1 MRRNLKTCT
10 GKRSPPGVSC
20 TFRNIGGVSND
31 VNNSIDLQMAMLYF
45 IIFIFG
51 GGARTSN
58 RLYYAGLPLNI
69 PNSKRFQMCKSKVVK
84 AVRHSSMEAH
94 VAPRRFFCS
103 SSNLA
108 PNMRRFR
115 GCRKGRPHLC
125 AVLIRDFT
133 PDWFRNRCV
142 TVEASVSW
150 RCACA
155 RQTKKQKKE
164 AEELVLGLFVAVFKY
179 GRYVYLLR
187 HFRSIRRRG
196 RVANFFQRER
206 SPLTFF
212 SSFCLERFVL
222 RRWSE

>member
-94 VAPRRFFCS
+94 VAARRFFCS

-115 GCRKGRPHLC
+115 RCRKGRPHLC

-150 RCACA
+150 RCAGA
-155 RQTKKQKKE
+155 RQTKKKKRSRRTC
-164 AEELVLGLFVAVFKY
+164 AWA
-179 GRYVYLLR
+179 LR
-187 HFRSIRRRG
+187 CS
-196 RVANFFQRER
+196 V
-206 SPLTFF
+206 
-212 SSFCLERFVL
+212 
-222 RRWSE
+222 

>member
-115 GCRKGRPHLC
+115 RCRKGRPHLC
-125 AVLIRDFT
+125 AVLIRDFA

-150 RCACA
+150 RCAGA
-155 RQTKKQKKE
+155 RQTKKKKKKPKNLCLGSSLQCLNTVDTFIYCATSDRFGDADVWRIFSRE
-164 AEELVLGLFVAVFKY
+164 KEVL
-179 GRYVYLLR
+179 
-187 HFRSIRRRG
+187 
-196 RVANFFQRER
+196 
-206 SPLTFF
+206 
-212 SSFCLERFVL
+212 
-222 RRWSE
+222 